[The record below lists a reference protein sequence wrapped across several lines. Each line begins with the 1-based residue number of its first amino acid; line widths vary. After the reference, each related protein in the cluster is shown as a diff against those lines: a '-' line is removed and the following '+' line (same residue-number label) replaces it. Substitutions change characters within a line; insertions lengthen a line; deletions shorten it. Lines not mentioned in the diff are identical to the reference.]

1 MEINL
6 VSVLQ
11 THNVNPVSVLHIGAH
26 LAQEL
31 HDYKR
36 AGCLKGTFIEGDPT
50 TFERL
55 NEVLKN
61 EDSFTAIEALLS
73 DEDGAIVDF
82 FKASNDGM
90 SSSFLKPG
98 SHLIEHPE
106 VLFDSTPL
114 KLKTKK
120 LDSLNLGSFD
130 LLVLDV
136 QGAELQVL
144 RGGMNTLLN
153 AKAVVLEV
161 SIRTLYEGDSTINE
175 LIAFVTPFGFSPVSL
190 HINSHGWGDCILI
203 KIDKK

>member
-1 MEINL
+1 M
-6 VSVLQ
+6 SGLQ
-11 THNVNPVSVLHIGAH
+11 THSVHCTSVLHIGAH
-26 LAQEL
+26 LGQEL
-31 HDYKR
+31 HDYKQ

-61 EDSFTAIEALLS
+61 EDSFNAIEALLS

-90 SSSFLKPG
+90 SSSFLKPAPQ
-98 SHLIEHPE
+98 LAIEHPE
-106 VLFDSTPL
+106 VLFDSVPL

-120 LDSLNLGSFD
+120 LDSLNLGFFD

-161 SIRTLYEGDSTINE
+161 SIKKLYEGDSTINE

-190 HINSHGWGDCILI
+190 HINSHGWGDCMMI
-203 KIDKK
+203 KVDKK